1 VKKLLSLMIIALAL
15 IAGAFA
21 QTTNRKYE
29 VTFFGAPPKGQKVWN
44 LPRSVAADGKGS
56 IFVFRASDPP
66 VLIFNRDGELRKSWG
81 DGLFPDAHS
90 IDLDREGNL
99 WLTDRDGQMVY
110 KYTQDGKQLMT
121 LGKKGVAGDNKS
133 TDTFNGPADVAI
145 AANGDIFVADG
156 HFNSRIVHFSKDGKF
171 ISIIGGTKGSAP
183 GQFEVPHAIVI
194 DSKGRLIVAD
204 EQSTAHN
211 ARIQI
216 FDQSGKFIEQW
227 TDIGL
232 EQPTGLAITADD
244 TIYVGD
250 TDGNSVTILKN
261 GKVIDVIGFLQAR
274 PHNIAI
280 DPATGVIYLTDPPTP
295 MLAGGIFGGAA
306 QAAAPGGNGQRNTA
320 AGSVDRTQERIQ
332 GGLVKQVIKKK

>member
-1 VKKLLSLMIIALAL
+1 MKKSVCMILAL
-15 IAGAFA
+15 FALVAGAFA

-29 VTFFGAPPKGQKVWN
+29 VTFFGAPPKGQTVWN

-66 VLIFNRDGELRKSWG
+66 VLIFNRDGELQKTWG

-99 WLTDRDGQMVY
+99 WLTDRDAHMVY
-110 KYTQDGKQLMT
+110 KYTRDGKQLMT
-121 LGKKGVAGDNKS
+121 LGKKGVAGNNKS
-133 TDTFNGPADVAI
+133 TDAFNGPADVAI

-171 ISIIGGTKGSAP
+171 INIIGGTKGSGP
-183 GQFEVPHAIVI
+183 GQLDVPHAVVI
-194 DSKGRLIVAD
+194 DSKGRLLVAD
-204 EQSTAHN
+204 EQSAAHN
-211 ARIQI
+211 ARVQI
-216 FDQSGKFIEQW
+216 FDQGGKFIEQW

-244 TIYVGD
+244 TVYVGD
-250 TDGNSVTILKN
+250 TDGNSITILKN

-280 DPATGVIYLTDPPTP
+280 DPGTGVIYLTDPPTP
-295 MLAGGIFGGAA
+295 MKAGGIFGGAA
-306 QAAAPGGNGQRNTA
+306 AANPAAANAQRNTG

-332 GGLVKQVIKKK
+332 GGLVKQVIKKR

>member
-1 VKKLLSLMIIALAL
+1 MKKLACLIIVGVAL
-15 IAGAFA
+15 IAVGLA

-66 VLIFNRDGELRKSWG
+66 VLIFNRDGELQKSWG

-90 IDLDREGNL
+90 IDFDRDGNL

-110 KYTQDGKQLMT
+110 KYTRDGKQLMT

-133 TDTFNGPADVAI
+133 TDAFNGPADVAI

-171 ISIIGGTKGSAP
+171 INIIGGTKGPAP

-227 TDIGL
+227 TNIGL
-232 EQPTGLAITADD
+232 EQPTGLDITADD
-244 TIYVGD
+244 TVYVGD

-261 GKVIDVIGFLQAR
+261 GKVLDVIGFLQSR

-280 DPATGVIYLTDPPTP
+280 DPGTGVIYLTDPPTP

-306 QAAAPGGNGQRNTA
+306 QAAPPGQRNTG

-332 GGLVKQVIKKK
+332 GGLVKQIIKKK

>member
-1 VKKLLSLMIIALAL
+1 MKKFVYIPALFALL
-15 IAGAFA
+15 AGAFA

-66 VLIFNRDGELRKSWG
+66 VLIFNRDGELQKTWG

-90 IDLDREGNL
+90 IDFDREGNL
-99 WLTDRDGQMVY
+99 WLTDRDAHMVY
-110 KYTQDGKQLMT
+110 KYTRDGKRLMV

-156 HFNSRIVHFSKDGKF
+156 HFNSRVVRFSKDGKF
-171 ISIIGGTKGSAP
+171 IGIIGGTKGTGP

-204 EQSTAHN
+204 EQPTAHN
-211 ARIQI
+211 ARLQV
-216 FDQSGKFIEQW
+216 FEQNGKFVEQW
-227 TDIGL
+227 TNIGL
-232 EQPTGLAITADD
+232 EQPTGLAIAQDD
-244 TIYVGD
+244 TVYVGD
-250 TDGNSVTILKN
+250 TDGNSITILKN

-274 PHNIAI
+274 PHNIGI
-280 DPATGVIYLTDPPTP
+280 DPETGVIYLTDPPTP
-295 MLAGGIFGGAA
+295 MMAGGIFGGAA
-306 QAAAPGGNGQRNTA
+306 QAAARNGQRNTA

-332 GGLVKQVIKKK
+332 GGLVKQVIPKNKK

>member
-1 VKKLLSLMIIALAL
+1 MKKYVWMILAVFTL
-15 IAGAFA
+15 VAGAFA

-66 VLIFNRDGELRKSWG
+66 VLIFNRDGELQKTWG

-99 WLTDRDGQMVY
+99 WLTDRDAHMVY
-110 KYTQDGKQLMT
+110 KYTRDGKQLMT

-133 TDTFNGPADVAI
+133 MDTFNGPADVAI

-171 ISIIGGTKGSAP
+171 INIIGGAKGPGP
-183 GQFEVPHAIVI
+183 GQLEVPHAVVI

-204 EQSTAHN
+204 EQPTAHN
-211 ARIQI
+211 ARVQI
-216 FDQSGKFIEQW
+216 FDQNGKFIEQW
-227 TDIGL
+227 TGIGL
-232 EQPTGLAITADD
+232 EQPTGLAIAADD
-244 TIYVGD
+244 TLYVGD
-250 TDGNSVTILKN
+250 TDGNSITILKN
-261 GKVIDVIGFLQAR
+261 GKVIDVIGSLQAR

-280 DPATGVIYLTDPPTP
+280 DPETGVLYLTDPPTP
-295 MLAGGIFGGAA
+295 MMAGGIFN
-306 QAAAPGGNGQRNTA
+306 APPQNPVASANARSNTG
-320 AGSVDRTQERIQ
+320 AGSVDRTTERIQ

>member
-1 VKKLLSLMIIALAL
+1 MKKCLCVILAVFAL
-15 IAGAFA
+15 IVGGFA

-29 VTFFGAPPKGQKVWN
+29 VTFFGAPPKGQRVWN

-66 VLIFNRDGELRKSWG
+66 VLIFNREGELRKTWG

-99 WLTDRDGQMVY
+99 WLTDRDAHVVY
-110 KYTQDGKQLMT
+110 KYTSDGKQLMT

-171 ISIIGGTKGSAP
+171 INIIGGAKGPGP
-183 GQFEVPHAIVI
+183 GQLDVPHAVVI
-194 DSKGRLIVAD
+194 DSKGRLVVAD
-204 EQSTAHN
+204 EQPTAHN

-216 FDQSGKFIEQW
+216 FDQNGKFIEQW
-227 TDIGL
+227 TGIGL
-232 EQPTGLAITADD
+232 EQPTGLAIAADD
-244 TIYVGD
+244 TVYVGD
-250 TDGNSVTILKN
+250 TDGNSITILKN
-261 GKVIDVIGFLQAR
+261 GKVIDVIGSLQAR

-280 DPATGVIYLTDPPTP
+280 DPATGVLYLADPPTP
-295 MLAGGIFGGAA
+295 MMAGGIFNGAGA
-306 QAAAPGGNGQRNTA
+306 NARGNTG